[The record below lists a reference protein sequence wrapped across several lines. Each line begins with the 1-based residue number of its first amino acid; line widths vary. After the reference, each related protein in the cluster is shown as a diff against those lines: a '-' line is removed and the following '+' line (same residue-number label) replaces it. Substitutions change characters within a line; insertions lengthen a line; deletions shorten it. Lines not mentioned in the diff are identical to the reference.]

1 MSHVSRVSK
10 AIQEALNEAE
20 LELNQDQKVALDR
33 VLERE
38 LADKAGQR
46 ELAGWV
52 WDYGGERLFTKES
65 REASVMSQA
74 STAMNTVV
82 RAVFFGTKSEEL
94 DHQAEAIAAMSTKS
108 RLN

>member
-1 MSHVSRVSK
+1 MNHVSRVSK
-10 AIQEALNEAE
+10 AIQQALEEAE
-20 LELNQDQKVALDR
+20 LELNEDQKGALVK

-38 LADKAGQR
+38 LADKAGHR

-52 WDYGGERLFTKES
+52 WDYGGDRLFTMEP

-74 STAMNTVV
+74 STAMKTVV
-82 RAVFFGTKSEEL
+82 RAVFFGTESEEL
-94 DHQAEAIAAMSTKS
+94 DHQAETIAAMSTKS